1 MAKKQLKKKIQHSD
15 TFYIARQEPKIVQ
28 SWYDPKNSVNKN
40 RRDTSREVT
49 EVVRGIASSRPEVV
63 IPYNGTPV
71 KDKAT
76 HVSYI
81 GGDKDAARKA
91 YWEEAPIIK
100 AATDSIAGRYGINP
114 ELLRNRLD
122 KEGFTDEA
130 INLYNMINKEV
141 SPSNRADMRNL
152 RLGYN
157 YLNRE
162 VHPKAG
168 VAQFGLDDATTYI
181 NSGLA
186 HLINESWNDG
196 EFTNEKGRVTNAAN
210 GASILDNMGIMA
222 SLIRGFRDQAAQ
234 DFPNA
239 TPEELDNYAN
249 IYYNRGITGGRN
261 YINNGNG
268 STPYTM
274 AEGGSLHTHKTW
286 DDLSLTEKAAM
297 MKVAVRN
304 GITSL
309 NEIKAHYNEFAEGGD
324 TVEEWIDAI
333 YQNNPKEEF
342 LGEPEHHYDFTQ
354 PEEWADAH
362 GYYPDARGHRDDRVK
377 KPAHPSHPS
386 RGIWEG
392 DKFVLSELGMQN
404 PNYTLFG
411 LNDGGQDPQAILTYN
426 GGSVIPEVTVTPNG
440 NYIYNPYDN
449 IKLHYSEGGNLYG
462 GGSYLD
468 KAKAM
473 IRANEGW
480 RSTPY
485 KDAPKGKNWRSV
497 GYGFNDSGF
506 WEKYPDGIS
515 KHYEK
520 GMTKAQAEQELAY
533 YLGKAERQLRGI
545 YGKRWDSFNDDQKA
559 AILDTYYQRP
569 ASVGSKSGFYSA
581 VMAGR
586 DGAPYLGVRG
596 FGDRNQSRR
605 DLYRGRGVSA
615 PMTFDTVSEPVSA
628 EPEMISF
635 KPLNPQAFDNPMFT
649 YTPPT
654 LMEEPVQ
661 VNPLAEAYSPKEL
674 ERQEKKDNLE
684 RFNMFMSMLSSPSD
698 EDTTGLTGM
707 LGAMS
712 MLSGNKKAEGGNIF
726 DGDTEPTQ
734 QMQQGYIR
742 QRPEGTYFY
751 DVEGQPEIDV
761 TPLNTSLSSNPADW
775 SFTDALGKIYSP
787 HRDTVQGTGEL
798 REGSQEG
805 PILSAVNNYLR
816 ELNWRAK
823 NDPSSI
829 ALQGKYT
836 IPAIAATGLLPWL
849 GEAAAATNVARVPLM
864 TWADVGLTAGFGA
877 HGLNHWLNEGID
889 GWGDAA
895 MTALEVA
902 PLGRLARPMWNEA
915 ALAIENYRYPL
926 GRPQVPEGYLT
937 VKPQVRT
944 RIGDV
949 EIDNPQLFYRQGSAE
964 MGDDFIKSG
973 VVRTSGGF
981 ENPMYTEGA
990 LFKKVP
996 TRTKGGLSKGDK
1008 IALEGPY
1015 SKTKSDLLVT
1025 DSSVDMIPADQG
1037 SGKNYTWFEDYMLDP
1052 FAEESLFDKSR
1063 VPLFDGTATSAN
1075 TTVYRWEPGYGYRR
1089 IRAEEPPAAE
1099 WAMGR
1104 TAPEITAE
1112 NAASITPEQW
1122 TAAQDA
1128 AIARGDM
1135 TEAQRLRDLHFKVN
1149 TPNNKAVDTEG
1160 NPLYLYHGSPERN
1173 ITTFDPTKGKRKTV
1187 GSLDSK
1193 SSDKMNFFTSDD
1205 FLPEAYIEN
1214 SETGQL
1220 GKVYSTY
1227 VNMEKPLV
1235 LDYNGRNW
1243 NGSGIKAS
1251 FNRPLLG
1258 KDFYPLEG
1266 EYPYFPTEADAMIEL
1281 RKRFPNF
1288 GEITEGNF
1296 KVISD
1301 DIKPINSAIEEGLNT
1316 GNYDSAIIKNVAEAG
1331 QGSLNGPIIVDDYVS
1346 FGSPN
1351 QIKLADAVTYDD
1363 KGVRI
1368 PLGKRDN
1375 FNINDIR
1382 YGLLPFG
1389 IGLTGYGI
1397 LGRDR

>member
-1 MAKKQLKKKIQHSD
+1 MANKQLKKKIQHHSD
-15 TFYIARQEPKIVQ
+15 TFYITRQNPGIVQ
-28 SWYDPKNSVNKN
+28 SWNNSRTQVNRN
-40 RRDTSREVT
+40 RRETKEAISKASIMVPSSAPE
-49 EVVRGIASSRPEVV
+49 IA

-114 ELLRNRLD
+114 ELLRSRLN
-122 KEGFTDEA
+122 KEGFTDSA
-130 INLYNMINKEV
+130 INIYNGINTNV
-141 SPSNRADMRNL
+141 DADNRGIIRAKV
-152 RLGYN
+152 LGYP
-157 YLNRE
+157 YLHSEGEHNIGIQR
-162 VHPKAG
+162 
-168 VAQFGLDDATTYI
+168 FGLDDGATYI

-222 SLIRGFRDQAAQ
+222 SLIRGFRDQAVK
-234 DFPNA
+234 DYPNA

-274 AEGGSLHTHKTW
+274 AEGGPLQIHKTW

-411 LNDGGQDPQAILTYN
+411 LNDGRQDSQAILTYN

-485 KDAPKGKNWRSV
+485 KDAPKGKNWMSV

-506 WEKYPDGIS
+506 WEKYPEGIS

-559 AILDTYYQRP
+559 AILDTYYQSP

-581 VMAGR
+581 VMAGK

-635 KPLNPQAFDNPMFT
+635 KPLNPQAFNNPMFT

-661 VNPLAEAYSPKEL
+661 VNHLAEAYSPEEL
-674 ERQEKKDNLE
+674 ERQEKRDNLE
-684 RFNMFMSMLSSPSD
+684 RFNMFMNMLSGPSS
-698 EDTTGLTGM
+698 EDNTGLTGM
-707 LGAMS
+707 LGAIS
-712 MLSGNKKAEGGNIF
+712 MLSGN
-726 DGDTEPTQ
+726 T
-734 QMQQGYIR
+734 
-742 QRPEGTYFY
+742 
-751 DVEGQPEIDV
+751 
-761 TPLNTSLSSNPADW
+761 
-775 SFTDALGKIYSP
+775 
-787 HRDTVQGTGEL
+787 
-798 REGSQEG
+798 
-805 PILSAVNNYLR
+805 
-816 ELNWRAK
+816 
-823 NDPSSI
+823 
-829 ALQGKYT
+829 
-836 IPAIAATGLLPWL
+836 
-849 GEAAAATNVARVPLM
+849 
-864 TWADVGLTAGFGA
+864 
-877 HGLNHWLNEGID
+877 
-889 GWGDAA
+889 
-895 MTALEVA
+895 
-902 PLGRLARPMWNEA
+902 
-915 ALAIENYRYPL
+915 
-926 GRPQVPEGYLT
+926 
-937 VKPQVRT
+937 
-944 RIGDV
+944 
-949 EIDNPQLFYRQGSAE
+949 
-964 MGDDFIKSG
+964 
-973 VVRTSGGF
+973 
-981 ENPMYTEGA
+981 
-990 LFKKVP
+990 
-996 TRTKGGLSKGDK
+996 
-1008 IALEGPY
+1008 
-1015 SKTKSDLLVT
+1015 
-1025 DSSVDMIPADQG
+1025 
-1037 SGKNYTWFEDYMLDP
+1037 
-1052 FAEESLFDKSR
+1052 
-1063 VPLFDGTATSAN
+1063 
-1075 TTVYRWEPGYGYRR
+1075 
-1089 IRAEEPPAAE
+1089 
-1099 WAMGR
+1099 
-1104 TAPEITAE
+1104 
-1112 NAASITPEQW
+1112 
-1122 TAAQDA
+1122 
-1128 AIARGDM
+1128 
-1135 TEAQRLRDLHFKVN
+1135 
-1149 TPNNKAVDTEG
+1149 
-1160 NPLYLYHGSPERN
+1160 
-1173 ITTFDPTKGKRKTV
+1173 
-1187 GSLDSK
+1187 
-1193 SSDKMNFFTSDD
+1193 
-1205 FLPEAYIEN
+1205 
-1214 SETGQL
+1214 
-1220 GKVYSTY
+1220 
-1227 VNMEKPLV
+1227 
-1235 LDYNGRNW
+1235 
-1243 NGSGIKAS
+1243 
-1251 FNRPLLG
+1251 
-1258 KDFYPLEG
+1258 
-1266 EYPYFPTEADAMIEL
+1266 
-1281 RKRFPNF
+1281 
-1288 GEITEGNF
+1288 
-1296 KVISD
+1296 
-1301 DIKPINSAIEEGLNT
+1301 
-1316 GNYDSAIIKNVAEAG
+1316 
-1331 QGSLNGPIIVDDYVS
+1331 
-1346 FGSPN
+1346 
-1351 QIKLADAVTYDD
+1351 
-1363 KGVRI
+1363 
-1368 PLGKRDN
+1368 
-1375 FNINDIR
+1375 
-1382 YGLLPFG
+1382 
-1389 IGLTGYGI
+1389 
-1397 LGRDR
+1397 